1 MPTFNETAYPRL
13 KSSVSR
19 QELVDSYTPT
29 EAEVELASRIS
40 KGAPAR
46 FAFLV
51 QLKTFQRLGYFIAL
65 RDVPRSIVEYIG
77 HDQGMLIVPDTL
89 AEYDESGTRRRH
101 VPIIRKYLHV
111 KNFDEDGRA
120 LLSSTVQLAAAR
132 MEDLAD
138 IVNVAIEELIR
149 HSFELPGFT
158 SLIKEAQ
165 RGRAEVN
172 RVLYRRV
179 YDAMTADGRNAIDT
193 LLAESSSESRKTRWN
208 TLKQDAQSPTLTHL
222 RELLERQRWLDC
234 ERLPIALNT
243 LLPEVKL
250 RQFALEAKSLD
261 AARMQEM
268 APEKRY
274 TLAATLIELQNA
286 RALDDL
292 AEMFIK
298 RLMRIHRHGR
308 EALALDRLKHQERT
322 DTLIHKLHEV
332 IVAWGTEGNAEER
345 LQAIGTVLTPNSHAL
360 LEQCEAHQA
369 QVGNNYYSY
378 LWRFYQSHRSTLI
391 RIWRALKFRSTTQET
406 SLGRALDLV
415 LENETSRAEWLSL
428 PGQWSDLDW
437 VPDTWWRL
445 VTGAAKREPV
455 GRVDRRFFELCVF
468 TQMMWDLKSGDAAI
482 EGSRE
487 YAHYREQLISEEE
500 AAEMTAAYQQ
510 EAGIPTDAKEFVS
523 ERRQWLTSI
532 AQETDRLFPDN
543 EALRIENGEPILT
556 KLVRKKTPER
566 LAWLEATIKVEM
578 EQTPILD
585 ALADTENLLHWT
597 RFFGP
602 LSGLETK
609 LDHPRERYLLA
620 SFCYGCNLGPSQTA
634 RSVQGTDRRQIAWIN
649 QRHITEDAL
658 DEAITTVINAYNN
671 FALPRLWG
679 SGKHASADGTRWD
692 LYEQNLLSEYHI
704 RYGGY
709 GGIGYYHVSET
720 YIALFSHFIPCGVW
734 EAVYILD
741 GLLKNKSDVQ
751 PDVLHADTQG
761 QSEPVFALSNL
772 LGIEL
777 MPRIRDWKNIDLC
790 RPDRNAH
797 YEHIDSLFSEN
808 INWSLIE
815 THFPDMLRVVLSIKA
830 GRISASTILRRLGT
844 YSRKNRLYQAFC
856 ELGRAIR
863 TGFLLRYIS
872 NQELRSV
879 IQGATN
885 KSEAL
890 NCFLQWTFFG
900 GEGVIT
906 ENSRDEQRKAI
917 KYNHLVANC
926 LIFQFLPPKRGGH
939 DSGSDPSKAHPRCAG
954 TSTRDGGS
962 IETRVHKIRFA
973 SGRRT
978 LPTQVRH
985 RARSR
990 GGQCH
995 YRQLQRLQRRA
1006 YDE

>member
-1 MPTFNETAYPRL
+1 
-13 KSSVSR
+13 
-19 QELVDSYTPT
+19 
-29 EAEVELASRIS
+29 
-40 KGAPAR
+40 
-46 FAFLV
+46 
-51 QLKTFQRLGYFIAL
+51 
-65 RDVPRSIVEYIG
+65 
-77 HDQGMLIVPDTL
+77 ML
-89 AEYDESGTRRRH
+89 E
-101 VPIIRKYLHV
+101 
-111 KNFDEDGRA
+111 
-120 LLSSTVQLAAAR
+120 
-132 MEDLAD
+132 M
-138 IVNVAIEELIR
+138 
-149 HSFELPGFT
+149 
-158 SLIKEAQ
+158 
-165 RGRAEVN
+165 
-172 RVLYRRV
+172 
-179 YDAMTADGRNAIDT
+179 
-193 LLAESSSESRKTRWN
+193 
-208 TLKQDAQSPTLTHL
+208 SP
-222 RELLERQRWLDC
+222 
-234 ERLPIALNT
+234 P
-243 LLPEVKL
+243 
-250 RQFALEAKSLD
+250 
-261 AARMQEM
+261 
-268 APEKRY
+268 KRY

-286 RALDDL
+286 RVLDDL

-298 RLMRIHRHGR
+298 RMLRIHRHGR

-322 DTLIHKLHEV
+322 DGLIHKLHEV

-345 LQAIGTVLTPNSHAL
+345 LQAIGTVLAPDSRML

-369 QVGNNYYSY
+369 QTGNNYYPY
-378 LWRFYQSHRSTLI
+378 MWRFYQGHRSTLL
-391 RIWRALKFRSTTQET
+391 RIWRALKFRSTTQDT

-428 PGQWSDLDW
+428 SEPWNDLDW

-445 VTGAAKREPV
+445 VTGEVKRQPV
-455 GRVDRRFFELCVF
+455 ERVHRRFLELCVF

-482 EGSRE
+482 DGSRE
-487 YAHYREQLISEEE
+487 YADYRDQLISEDE
-500 AAEMTAAYQQ
+500 AANMTAAYEQ
-510 EAGIPTDAKEFVS
+510 EAGISIDAQRFVS

-532 AQETDRLFPDN
+532 TQQTDRSFPEN
-543 EALRIENGEPILT
+543 AALRIILT
-556 KLVRKKTPER
+556 KLLRKKIPVR
-566 LAWLEATIKVEM
+566 LAWLEATIKAEM
-578 EQTPILD
+578 EQVPILD

-709 GGIGYYHVSET
+709 GGIGYYHVSDT

-741 GLLKNKSDVQ
+741 GLLKNKSDIR

-761 QSEPVFALSNL
+761 QSEPVFALAHL

-777 MPRIRDWKNIDLC
+777 MPRIRNWKNIDLC
-790 RPDRNAH
+790 RPDRKAR
-797 YEHIDSLFSEN
+797 YEHIDSLFSET
-808 INWSLIE
+808 INWTLIE
-815 THFPDMLRVVLSIKA
+815 THFTDMLRVVLSIKA

-856 ELGRAIR
+856 ELGRVIR

-872 NQELRSV
+872 DQELRSL

-890 NCFLQWTFFG
+890 NRFLQWAFFG
-900 GEGVIT
+900 SQGIIT

-926 LIFQFLPPKRGGH
+926 LVFHNLCSLTRLVQNLEQRGESVPEDAIAAISPYLTEHINRFGDYTLDLDRKPPQPDYGFTLKH
-939 DSGSDPSKAHPRCAG
+939 SYA
-954 TSTRDGGS
+954 TS
-962 IETRVHKIRFA
+962 
-973 SGRRT
+973 
-978 LPTQVRH
+978 
-985 RARSR
+985 
-990 GGQCH
+990 
-995 YRQLQRLQRRA
+995 
-1006 YDE
+1006 

>member
-1 MPTFNETAYPRL
+1 MPTVHETAYPRL
-13 KSSVSR
+13 KGSVSR
-19 QELVDSYTPT
+19 RELIDLYTPT
-29 EAEVELASRIS
+29 PAEVELANRVS
-40 KGAPAR
+40 KGEPAR
-46 FAFLV
+46 LGFLIL
-51 QLKTFQRLGYFIAL
+51 LKTFQRLGYFIAL
-65 RDVPRSIVEYIG
+65 REVPRSIIEHIG
-77 HDQGMLIVPDTL
+77 HDQGMLIVPDTMT
-89 AEYDESGTRRRH
+89 EYDESGTRRRH
-101 VPIIRKYLHV
+101 VPIIRKYFRV
-111 KNFDEDGRA
+111 KSFDESGQA
-120 LLSSTVQLAAAR
+120 LLSSTVRLAAAR

-138 IVNVAIEELIR
+138 IINVAIEELIR

-172 RVLYRRV
+172 RLLYGRV
-179 YDAMTADGRNAIDT
+179 YDAITTEGRIAIDM
-193 LLAESSSESRKTRWN
+193 LLADSATSESSKTRWN
-208 TLKQDAQSPTLTHL
+208 TLKQEARSPTLTHL
-222 RELLERQRWLDC
+222 RELLERQQWLAR
-234 ERLPIALNT
+234 EYQPIALNT

-268 APEKRY
+268 ASPKRY

-286 RALDDL
+286 RVLDDL

-298 RLMRIHRHGR
+298 RMLRIHRHGR

-322 DTLIHKLHEV
+322 DGLIHKLHEV
-332 IVAWGTEGNAEER
+332 IVAWGSEGNAEER
-345 LQAIGTVLTPNSHAL
+345 LQAIDTVLAPDSRAL
-360 LEQCEAHQA
+360 LDQCEAHQA
-369 QVGNNYYSY
+369 QTGNNYYPY
-378 LWRFYQSHRSTLI
+378 MWRFYQGHRSTLL
-391 RIWRALKFRSTTQET
+391 RIWHALKFRSTTQDT
-406 SLGRALDLV
+406 SLARALDLV

-428 PGQWSDLDW
+428 SEPWHDLDW

-445 VTGAAKREPV
+445 VTGEVKRQPV
-455 GRVDRRFFELCVF
+455 VRVHRRFLELSVF

-487 YAHYREQLISEEE
+487 YADYRDQLISEDE
-500 AAEMTAAYQQ
+500 AAKMTAAYEQ
-510 EAGIPTDAKEFVS
+510 EAGISIDAQRFVS

-532 AQETDRLFPDN
+532 SQQTDRSFPEN
-543 EALRIENGEPILT
+543 AALRIENGEPVLT
-556 KLVRKKTPER
+556 KLLRKKISAR
-566 LAWLEATIKVEM
+566 LAWLEATIKTEM
-578 EQTPILD
+578 EQVPILD

-602 LSGLETK
+602 LSGLEAK

-658 DEAITTVINAYNN
+658 DEAITAVINAYNN

-709 GGIGYYHVSET
+709 GGIGYYHVSDT

-741 GLLKNKSDVQ
+741 GLLKNKSDIQ

-761 QSEPVFALSNL
+761 QSEPVFALAHL

-777 MPRIRDWKNIDLC
+777 MPRIRNWKNIDLC
-790 RPDRNAH
+790 RPDRKAR
-797 YEHIDSLFSEN
+797 YEHIDSLFGET
-808 INWSLIE
+808 INWALIE
-815 THFPDMLRVVLSIKA
+815 TYFPDMLRVVLSIKA

-872 NQELRSV
+872 DQELRSL

-890 NCFLQWTFFG
+890 NRFLQWAFFG
-900 GEGVIT
+900 GEGIIT

-926 LIFQFLPPKRGGH
+926 LIFHNLCSLTRLVRNLEQRGESVPEDALAAISPYLTEHINRFGDYTLNLDRKPPQPDYGFILK
-939 DSGSDPSKAHPRCAG
+939 PSYATG
-954 TSTRDGGS
+954 
-962 IETRVHKIRFA
+962 
-973 SGRRT
+973 
-978 LPTQVRH
+978 
-985 RARSR
+985 
-990 GGQCH
+990 
-995 YRQLQRLQRRA
+995 
-1006 YDE
+1006 

>member
-1 MPTFNETAYPRL
+1 MPTVHETAYPRL
-13 KSSVSR
+13 KNSVSQR
-19 QELVDSYTPT
+19 ELVDLYTPT
-29 EAEVELASRIS
+29 QAEVALATGVS
-40 KGAPAR
+40 KGEPAR
-46 FAFLV
+46 LGFLI
-51 QLKTFQRLGYFIAL
+51 LMKTFQRLGYFIAL
-65 RDVPRSIVEYIG
+65 RDVPRSIVEHIG
-77 HDQGMLIVPDTL
+77 HGQGMLLVPDTM
-89 AEYDESGTRRRH
+89 AEYDGSGTRRRH
-101 VPIIRKYLHV
+101 VPIIRKYLRV
-111 KNFDEDGRA
+111 KSFDESGQA
-120 LLSSTVQLAAAR
+120 LLSSTVRLAAAR

-138 IVNVAIEELIR
+138 IINVAIEELVR

-158 SLIKEAQ
+158 SLMKEAQ

-172 RVLYRRV
+172 RMLYRRV
-179 YDAMTADGRNAIDT
+179 CDAITIEGRNAIDT
-193 LLAESSSESRKTRWN
+193 LLAESASESRKTRWN
-208 TLKQDAQSPTLTHL
+208 TLKQDARSPTLTHL
-222 RELLERQRWLDC
+222 RELLERQQWLAH
-234 ERLPIALNT
+234 EYHPIAMNT

-268 APEKRY
+268 APAKRY

-286 RALDDL
+286 RVLDDL

-298 RLMRIHRHGR
+298 RMLRIHRHSR
-308 EALALDRLKHQERT
+308 EALALDRLKHQGRT
-322 DTLIHKLHEV
+322 DGLIHTLHEV
-332 IVAWGTEGNAEER
+332 IVAWGTEGTAEER
-345 LQAIGTVLTPNSHAL
+345 LQAIGTALAPDSRVL
-360 LEQCEAHQA
+360 LEQCEVHQA
-369 QVGNNYYSY
+369 QAGNNYYPY
-378 LWRFYQSHRSTLI
+378 MWRFYQGHRSTLL
-391 RIWRALKFRSTTQET
+391 RIWHALRFRSTTQDT
-406 SLGRALDLV
+406 SLERSLDFV

-428 PGQWSDLDW
+428 PVPWNDLDW

-445 VTGAAKREPV
+445 VAGEVKRQPV
-455 GRVDRRFFELCVF
+455 ERIHRRFFELCVF

-482 EGSRE
+482 EGSRD
-487 YAHYREQLISEEE
+487 YADYREQFIGEDE
-500 AAEMTAAYQQ
+500 AAGMTVAYQQ
-510 EAGIPTDAKEFVS
+510 EAGIPTDAQEFVF
-523 ERRQWLTSI
+523 ERCQWLTSI
-532 AQETDRLFPDN
+532 AQETDRSFPEND
-543 EALRIENGEPILT
+543 ALRIENGDPILT
-556 KLVRKKTPER
+556 KLIRKRTPAR
-566 LAWLEATIKVEM
+566 LAWLEATIKAEM
-578 EQTPILD
+578 EQVPILD

-609 LDHPRERYLLA
+609 LDHPRERYVLA

-709 GGIGYYHVSET
+709 GGIGYYHVSDT

-741 GLLKNKSDVQ
+741 GLLKNKSDIQ

-761 QSEPVFALSNL
+761 QSEPVFALAHL

-777 MPRIRDWKNIDLC
+777 MPRIRNWKNIDLC
-790 RPDRNAH
+790 RPDRKAC
-797 YEHIDSLFSEN
+797 YAHIDSLFSET
-808 INWSLIE
+808 INWTLIE
-815 THFPDMLRVVLSIKA
+815 THLPDMLRVVLSIKA

-856 ELGRAIR
+856 ELGRVIR

-872 NQELRSV
+872 NQDLRSL

-890 NCFLQWTFFG
+890 NRFLQWAFFG
-900 GEGVIT
+900 GEGIIT

-926 LIFQFLPPKRGGH
+926 LIFHNLCSLTRLVQNLEQRGESVPEDAIAAISPYLTEHINRFGDYTLNLDRKPPQPDYGY
-939 DSGSDPSKAHPRCAG
+939 
-954 TSTRDGGS
+954 
-962 IETRVHKIRFA
+962 
-973 SGRRT
+973 T
-978 LPTQVRH
+978 LKPTAA
-985 RARSR
+985 AR
-990 GGQCH
+990 
-995 YRQLQRLQRRA
+995 
-1006 YDE
+1006 